1 MSIDVKNSITPP
13 GQGISLNPADRE
25 ADRAQIKILA
35 QQFEAMLMTQMM
47 REMRRSMLDES
58 EDEGEDGFGSS
69 ALTDTGDI
77 ELAQQ
82 LSKTGGIG
90 LTAALLKVFERQV
103 PGGERADATS
113 AAEAAAAVAAT
124 TAPAA
129 VVATGHVASSA
140 IAPAG
145 SPAISL
151 ADVTASAPISSRYG
165 WRNDPITG
173 AHKFHQGIDI
183 AVAYGR
189 DVKSAAAGTVAF
201 SGVMNGY
208 GNTVVVDHE
217 DGRQTRYAHL
227 SQQLVRAGDVVA
239 EGQILG
245 KSGNSGR
252 STGPHLH
259 FEMLVNGRPVD
270 PTSAVAD

>member
-1 MSIDVKNSITPP
+1 MSIEVNKITPP

-25 ADRAQIKILA
+25 ADRAQIKMLA

-47 REMRRSMLDES
+47 REMRRSMLDEN
-58 EDEGEDGFGSS
+58 EGEGEDGFGSG

-103 PGGERADATS
+103 PGGDKADAAS
-113 AAEAAAAVAAT
+113 AAETAAVAAT

-129 VVATGHVASSA
+129 GVATGHVASAA
-140 IAPAG
+140 IAPTG
-145 SPAISL
+145 SPAISPS
-151 ADVTASAPISSRYG
+151 DITALAPISSRYG
-165 WRNDPITG
+165 WRNDPMTG

-201 SGVMNGY
+201 SGVLNGY
-208 GNTVVVDHE
+208 GNTVIVDHQ

-227 SQQLVRAGDVVA
+227 SQQLVRAGDAVG

-259 FEMLVNGRPVD
+259 FEMLVNGHPVD
-270 PTSAVAD
+270 PTSSVAD